1 MDSDRLPCLSSHSMS
16 WGSSV
21 GMRSRGL
28 MLGLFTPGSFLSR
41 VSHHCLHK
49 TVFCVIKGCLVVVI
63 SIPHTGVITIFGV
76 LCNKHRFGVV
86 TVVVS
91 KT

>member
-49 TVFCVIKGCLVVVI
+49 TVFCVIKGCLVVVV
-63 SIPHTGVITIFGV
+63 SIPHTRVITIFGV
-76 LCNKHRFGVV
+76 LCNKHRSGVV
-86 TVVVS
+86 IGVVS